1 MSLTKATYSMI
12 TGAPVNVLDFG
23 AIGDGV
29 TDNTSAFQAAFDYYA
44 TLIGGSTAFSAGY
57 VGDYWP
63 EIIIPQGTYVCGEV
77 NLPSRIR
84 ICGQGKVI
92 IQRLSGTYLAPT
104 GYWSN
109 DTITNGYI
117 ENVGFLYFDTVLRWQ
132 TGNLE
137 SSFHTLKNIT
147 LAYCNR
153 FFDQV
158 GFAESRSTTTLLDR
172 LQVSYGVKRV
182 ANIYSD
188 ISEIRNCWLTQN
200 TDDYLFSIDS
210 FCHFVNN
217 IVIPD
222 GTPSSKRAVIF
233 WQSTDSSRNLVC
245 DSVRFGGE
253 PGQSAIVVI
262 GNVNIGSG
270 ESDVY
275 RNQGVVFRKC
285 DLNSNNN
292 FDPGGIGSP
301 VNACVILNPT
311 ISPNKCVNFISFQDC
326 YGGPDKSNG
335 IVQYYGTDYLPN
347 LLPKGFSIQIDNTSM
362 RSFTRGINKP
372 TSAILKPYVIAPLQ
386 QNNVKNPNIGTGKTE
401 VVATATTGQWK
412 STFNVDMTYPANTM
426 TPFTFLVTLAGQGD
440 TTYPSGAYAYSSV
453 YLLTISSH
461 YTSDTYSYITFT
473 KLHGAAGGVSDAAN
487 ADIISAHFGNSDTGL
502 TTRVVSGTLGANSD
516 VMVTIAFGTRVSTA
530 TAYIK
535 PLYDFSLAT

>member
-12 TGAPVNVLDFG
+12 SGAPVNVLDFG
-23 AIGDGV
+23 AVGDGV
-29 TDNTSAFQAAFDYYA
+29 TDNTAAFQAAFDYYA
-44 TLIGGSTAFSAGY
+44 TLIGGSTAATAGY

-63 EIIIPQGTYVCGEV
+63 ELIIPQGTYICGEV

-109 DTITNGYI
+109 DTVTNGYI

-147 LAYCNR
+147 LAYCNT

-172 LQVSYGVKRV
+172 LQVSYGVNRV

-188 ISEIRNCWLTQN
+188 ISEVRNSWLTQKS
-200 TDDYLFSIDS
+200 DDYLFYIDS

-222 GTPSSKRAVIF
+222 GTASASRAVIF
-233 WQSTDSSRNLVC
+233 FTATDSTRNLVC

-253 PGQSAIVVI
+253 SGQSAIVVI
-262 GNVNIGSG
+262 GNVNTGSG
-270 ESDVY
+270 SIDAY

-285 DLNSNNN
+285 DMSSNNS
-292 FDPGGIGSP
+292 FDPDGTGTP
-301 VNACVILNPT
+301 VNACVILAPT
-311 ISPNKCVNFISFQDC
+311 ISTNKCINFVSFQDC
-326 YGGPDKSNG
+326 YGGPDKSG
-335 IVQYYGTDYLPN
+335 GVVQYYGTGDVTT
-347 LLPKGFSIQIDNTSM
+347 LLPTGFSIQIDNTSM
-362 RSFTRGINKP
+362 RSFNRGVNTP
-372 TSAILKPYVIAPLQ
+372 TSAALKPYVIAPLQ
-386 QNNVKNPNIGTGKTE
+386 QNYVKNPNIGTGKTA
-401 VVATATTGQWK
+401 VVATSTIGKWK
-412 STFNVDMTYPANTM
+412 STFNVDMIYPANKM
-426 TPFTFLVTLAGQGD
+426 TPFTFLVTLVGQGD
-440 TTYPSGAYAYSSV
+440 TSYPSDEYAYSSV
-453 YLLTISSH
+453 YILTISGH
-461 YTSDTYSYITFT
+461 YTSSDLSYISFT
-473 KLHGAAGGVSDAAN
+473 KLHGAAGGVSDGAN
-487 ADIISAHFGNSDTGL
+487 ADIVSAHFGTGDTGS
-502 TTRVVSGTLGANSD
+502 TSRTISGTLGANND
-516 VMVTIAFGTRVSTA
+516 VSVTIAFGTRVA
-530 TAYIK
+530 AAAAYIR
-535 PLYDFSLAT
+535 PLYDFSLLT